1 MRRRSAR
8 RGASAIEFA
17 LTLPLVLAVVSA
29 VLDYGW
35 YLTQAAN
42 VLAAVREGARYGV
55 TVDQDDGPETA
66 AVNQTEAALAA
77 LGVQCGGA
85 AGDCTVDASVG
96 QTGTLDSLTVSV
108 EVGYI
113 PLMGLVPTPEHLRG
127 ALTMA
132 LEDQTGGS

>member
-1 MRRRSAR
+1 M
-8 RGASAIEFA
+8 
-17 LTLPLVLAVVSA
+17 
-29 VLDYGW
+29 LDYGW

-55 TVDQDDGPETA
+55 TVDQDDGPEAA
-66 AVNQTEAALAA
+66 AVSQTEAALIA
-77 LGVQCGGA
+77 LGVGCGGA
-85 AGDCTVDASVG
+85 GGECTVDASVG

-108 EVGYI
+108 EVAYI
-113 PLMGLVPTPEHLRG
+113 PLMGLVPTPERLRG